1 MRVCRLVTGC
11 SLVIFHH
18 DISDPFLRLEW
29 ATESHLVQGMK
40 WPVPAGK
47 DIDPQK
53 IHFVLQVLFLGHGFA
68 LFFLTWKTY
77 CCCPVV
83 KSCPTLCNP
92 HGLQHT
98 RLPCP
103 SLSPRVCLNS
113 CSLSQWC
120 HPTVSAS
127 VAPFF
132 SFPQSFAAS
141 GSYPMSQ
148 LFTPGGQ
155 STGASLEI

>member
-1 MRVCRLVTGC
+1 
-11 SLVIFHH
+11 
-18 DISDPFLRLEW
+18 
-29 ATESHLVQGMK
+29 
-40 WPVPAGK
+40 
-47 DIDPQK
+47 
-53 IHFVLQVLFLGHGFA
+53 
-68 LFFLTWKTY
+68 
-77 CCCPVV
+77 
-83 KSCPTLCNP
+83 
-92 HGLQHT
+92 
-98 RLPCP
+98 
-103 SLSPRVCLNS
+103 
-113 CSLSQWC
+113 LSQWC